1 MKVVVYGK
9 ASCSYCDKVKA
20 FLSEKGVTH
29 SYVDI
34 KGDSEESVEGFEL
47 ITQTLKLRTVP
58 QVLIDGELIGG
69 FEDTVKYI
77 NNPPQPTNREIIMI
91 PKLQESMA
99 TAIGQLQ
106 SVCHGLA
113 VEGGWWDRKGD
124 ALAAHNLLMTGT
136 VTDEATLAIL
146 TSVANQERNPLELI
160 ALMHS
165 ELSEGLE
172 GVRKDQ
178 MDDKLTHRKMI
189 EVELADAIVRIL
201 DYAGGFKLDVGGA
214 LVEKLVFNI
223 TREDHQKENRLKD
236 GGKKY

>member
-1 MKVVVYGK
+1 MKIVVYGK
-9 ASCSYCDKVKA
+9 GSCSYCDKVKA
-20 FLSEKGVTH
+20 FLSEKDIAH

-34 KGDSEESVEGFEL
+34 KGDSQESIDGLKLV
-47 ITQTLKLRTVP
+47 TQTLGLKSVP
-58 QVLIDGELIGG
+58 QVTIGDELIGG
-69 FEDTVKYI
+69 FEDTVVYFNK
-77 NNPPQPTNREIIMI
+77 PKPTNRE
-91 PKLQESMA
+91 MA
-99 TAIGQLQ
+99 LMPDIQTAMSKAIGQIQGL
-106 SVCHGLA
+106 CHGLA

-124 ALAAHNLLMTGT
+124 ALAAHNLLLTGT
-136 VTDEATLAIL
+136 VTDETTLAIL
-146 TSVANQERNPLELI
+146 VSVANQERNPLELI

-201 DYAGGFKLDVGGA
+201 DYAGGFNLDVGGA

-223 TREDHQKENRLKD
+223 TRPDHQAANRLAD